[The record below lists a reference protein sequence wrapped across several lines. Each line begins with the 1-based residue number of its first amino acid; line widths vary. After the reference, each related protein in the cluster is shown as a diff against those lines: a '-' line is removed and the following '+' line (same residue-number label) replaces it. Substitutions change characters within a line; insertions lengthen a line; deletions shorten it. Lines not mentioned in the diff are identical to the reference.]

1 MIVVADISPLN
12 YLILIY
18 QIDVLESLYGG
29 IVMPSAVREELLHPS
44 APTLVKEWAGKLPPW
59 IEVHEPGAII
69 RSFPR
74 GLGAGEREAIAF
86 AHLHK
91 ADLVLIDEKLGRR
104 EAQLL
109 GLQVIGTLG
118 ILQEAHERGL
128 LDIREAVRRLQ
139 GTTFQIAP
147 SLLRSAL
154 ESA

>member
-1 MIVVADISPLN
+1 MIVVADTSPLN
-12 YLILIY
+12 YLILIDR
-18 QIDVLESLYGG
+18 IDVLKPLYGG
-29 IVMPSAVREELLHPS
+29 IVVPSAVRDEMLHPS
-44 APTLVKEWAGKLPPW
+44 APALARVWAGNLPSW
-59 IEVHEPGAII
+59 IEVREPGATT
-69 RSFPR
+69 RQFPR

-86 AHLHK
+86 AHAHK

-128 LDIREAVRRLQ
+128 LDLREAIQRLQ

>member
-1 MIVVADISPLN
+1 MIVVADTSPLN
-12 YLILIY
+12 YLILIDY
-18 QIDVLESLYGG
+18 VDVLESLYER
-29 IVMPSAVREELLHPS
+29 IVVPSAVRDELLHPS
-44 APTLVKEWAGKLPPW
+44 APALVRAWAGDVPPW
-59 IEVHEPGAII
+59 IEVREPSAVA

-86 AHLHK
+86 AHAHK
-91 ADLVLIDEKLGRR
+91 ADLVLIDERLGRR

-128 LDIREAVRRLQ
+128 LDIREAIRRLQ

-154 ESA
+154 GIT